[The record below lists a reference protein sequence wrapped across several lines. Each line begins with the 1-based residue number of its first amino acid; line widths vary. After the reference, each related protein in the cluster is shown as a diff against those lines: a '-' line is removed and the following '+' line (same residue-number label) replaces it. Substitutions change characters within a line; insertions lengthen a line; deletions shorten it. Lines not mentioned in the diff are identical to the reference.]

1 MSEKQSYKDQI
12 KEITAGI
19 EKGIQELFESDR
31 YRNYLTTMSRFH
43 RYSVNNVMLIHAQR
57 PDATLVAGYNRWKNS
72 FERHVKKGERGI
84 RILAPTPYKIKKE
97 QEKLDP
103 DTNLPMIDSEGNPIT
118 EEKEITIPMYKIV
131 RVFDVSQT
139 DGKPLPQL
147 SFDLTGDVAQYEVFL
162 EALRR
167 TSTVPIGIN
176 PMESGMDGYFSLTEQ
191 AIFIREGMSQVQTVS
206 AIVHEMAH
214 SRLHNYEKIPELA
227 DDGETVLAPVE
238 KDRNTEEVEAESV
251 SYAVCQY
258 FGIETKDNSFGY
270 IASWSQGKELK
281 ELRASLE
288 TINKTS
294 SELIT
299 SIESHFQEICKERGI
314 DLTAQEVAAP
324 DLPEPSVVLKTPDPI
339 SAYAK
344 DFAEYIIDRSKGM
357 RIPGIPV
364 RDAAGIAAWAE
375 EKLQNTDYRPLSNA
389 LLDVVAISGQDARFD
404 DLSDRLASMN
414 LYGISVE
421 DDVLSTKRPEYK
433 LVSNFHRM
441 GPGEDTYIQKYLHG
455 ENSKLIPAE
464 IVYLGTYEECLEIQ
478 SKLRDGTMTEAQ
490 VKSMGDSEKLY
501 LISGKTY
508 LHIQRT
514 DDGFDYTLYDKE
526 TSKLLDGGQINDPEQ
541 HIYSIC
547 LTVCDQHG
555 LDGYKVSY
563 APLALAESLREAQ
576 YKPSQQELRDRL
588 ADHFSQQDAAMW
600 EAEPEQSIDAPLPD
614 PTISW
619 QQMEHFGY
627 ADSDMLPLSKDRAA
641 ELMERDI
648 TVYMLYRG
656 GTDAMAFDTEDI
668 VNHDGLFGIT
678 RDEWQRVKDSVPARN
693 VEQRFK
699 ENPQDAY
706 VIFQL
711 KQDAPQKLH
720 FAPLGMVGT
729 PQRDNYNAIY
739 TGALFSGT
747 DTAAMLENLYTTFNT
762 QHPADFS
769 GHSLSMGDI
778 VAIKQGDRVSF
789 HYCDTVGFK
798 ELPGFGEN
806 YLRSA
811 ELSTE
816 DDYGMIDGIIN
827 NGKQSTVAE
836 LEQQAKSGQPISL
849 MDLADA
855 VHREKKPSVLE
866 KLKTQPQQPHR
877 KSTPK
882 KSKEREI

>member
-19 EKGIQELFESDR
+19 EKGILELFESDR
-31 YRNYLTTMSRFH
+31 YRNYLSTMSRFH
-43 RYSVNNVMLIHAQR
+43 HYSLNNVMLIHAQR

-72 FERHVKKGERGI
+72 FGRHVQKGERGI
-84 RILAPTPYKIKKE
+84 RILAPTPYKIKVDK
-97 QEKLDP
+97 EKLDP
-103 DTNLPMIDSEGNPIT
+103 DTHLPMLDSDGNPIT
-118 EEKEITIPMYKIV
+118 EEKEITIPMYKVV
-131 RVFDVSQT
+131 RVFDISQT
-139 DGKPLPQL
+139 EGKPLPQL

-167 TSTVPIGIN
+167 TSTVPIEME
-176 PMESGMDGYFSLTEQ
+176 PMEKSMDGYFSQTRQ

-214 SRLHNYEKIPELA
+214 SRLHNYEKMTELA
-227 DDGETVLAPVE
+227 DDGETVLAPAE
-238 KDRNTEEVEAESV
+238 KGRNTEEVEAESV

-270 IASWSQGKELK
+270 IASWSKGKELK

-299 SIESHFQEICKERGI
+299 SIERHFQEICKERGI
-314 DLTAQEVAAP
+314 DLNAQEAAAP
-324 DLPEPSVVLKTPDPI
+324 EAAAPI
-339 SAYAK
+339 AAFAK
-344 DFAEYIIDRSKGM
+344 DFAEYIVDRSKGM
-357 RIPGIPV
+357 NIPDIPV
-364 RDAAGIAAWAE
+364 TDAAGIAAWAE
-375 EKLQNTDYRPLSNA
+375 EKLQNTDFRPLSDA
-389 LLDVVAISGQDARFD
+389 LLDVVAISGQDARFNN
-404 DLSDRLASMN
+404 LSDRLANMN

-421 DDVLSTKRPEYK
+421 DDVLRTKRPEYK
-433 LVSNFHRM
+433 LVSNSHRM

-478 SKLRDGTMTEAQ
+478 SKLREGTMTDAQ
-490 VKSMGDSEKLY
+490 AKAMDDSEKMY

-514 DDGFDYTLYDKE
+514 SDGFDYSLYDKE
-526 TSKLLDGGQINDPEQ
+526 TSRLLDGGQIDTPEQ

-547 LTVCDQHG
+547 QTVCDQHG

-576 YKPSQQELRDRL
+576 YKPSRQELHDRL
-588 ADHFSQQDAAMW
+588 VDHFSQEDAAAW
-600 EAEPEQSIDAPLPD
+600 ESEPEQSIDAPLPD
-614 PTISW
+614 PTLSF
-619 QQMEHFGY
+619 QQMVCYGY

-648 TVYMLYRG
+648 TVYMLYRNS
-656 GTDAMAFDTEDI
+656 TDAMAFDTEDI

-678 RDEWQRVKDSVPARN
+678 RDEWQRVKDSVPVRN

-699 ENPQDAY
+699 ENPQDSY

-711 KQDAPQKLH
+711 KQDAPQNLH
-720 FAPLGMVGT
+720 FAPLSMVGT
-729 PQRDNYNAIY
+729 PQRDNYDAIY
-739 TGALFSGT
+739 TGTLPSR
-747 DTAAMLENLYTTFNT
+747 LEPNVTLEDLYFKFNT
-762 QHPADFS
+762 QHPADFF

-778 VAIKQGDRVSF
+778 VAIKQGDRVSY
-789 HYCDTVGFK
+789 HYCDTVGFQ

-827 NGKQSTVAE
+827 NGKLPTVAE
-836 LEQQAKSGQPISL
+836 LEQQVKSGNPISL

-855 VHREKKPSVLE
+855 VHREKKPSVME
-866 KLKTQPQQPHR
+866 KLRNPPPKGQSR

-882 KSKEREI
+882 KSKEKEHTR

>member
-72 FERHVKKGERGI
+72 FGRHVKKGERGI
-84 RILAPTPYKIKKE
+84 QILAPTPYKIKVDK
-97 QEKLDP
+97 EKLDP

-167 TSTVPIGIN
+167 TSQVPIEIK
-176 PMESGMDGYFSLTEQ
+176 PMESSMDGYFSLTEQ

-214 SRLHNYEKIPELA
+214 SRLHNYEKMTELA
-227 DDGETVLAPVE
+227 DDGETVLAPAE
-238 KDRNTEEVEAESV
+238 KGRNTEEVEAESV

-294 SELIT
+294 SEMIT
-299 SIESHFQEICKERGI
+299 SIESHFQEICKERGVT
-314 DLTAQEVAAP
+314 L
-324 DLPEPSVVLKTPDPI
+324 
-339 SAYAK
+339 
-344 DFAEYIIDRSKGM
+344 
-357 RIPGIPV
+357 
-364 RDAAGIAAWAE
+364 
-375 EKLQNTDYRPLSNA
+375 
-389 LLDVVAISGQDARFD
+389 
-404 DLSDRLASMN
+404 
-414 LYGISVE
+414 
-421 DDVLSTKRPEYK
+421 
-433 LVSNFHRM
+433 
-441 GPGEDTYIQKYLHG
+441 
-455 ENSKLIPAE
+455 
-464 IVYLGTYEECLEIQ
+464 
-478 SKLRDGTMTEAQ
+478 TEAQ
-490 VKSMGDSEKLY
+490 EQPEQEEPVRENSSPPA
-501 LISGKTY
+501 
-508 LHIQRT
+508 QA
-514 DDGFDYTLYDKE
+514 
-526 TSKLLDGGQINDPEQ
+526 LDG
-541 HIYSIC
+541 
-547 LTVCDQHG
+547 
-555 LDGYKVSY
+555 
-563 APLALAESLREAQ
+563 
-576 YKPSQQELRDRL
+576 
-588 ADHFSQQDAAMW
+588 
-600 EAEPEQSIDAPLPD
+600 LPD
-614 PTISW
+614 PTLSF
-619 QQMEHFGY
+619 QQMVCYGY

-648 TVYMLYRG
+648 TVYMLYRD
-656 GTDAMAFDTEDI
+656 GTDAMAFDTADI

-711 KQDAPQKLH
+711 KQDAPQNLH

-729 PQRDNYNAIY
+729 PQRDNYDAIY
-739 TGALFSGT
+739 T
-747 DTAAMLENLYTTFNT
+747 DTLPSRLDANVTLENLYFKFNT

-778 VAIKQGDRVSF
+778 VAIKQGDRVSY
-789 HYCDTVGFK
+789 HYCDTVGFQ

-827 NGKQSTVAE
+827 NGKQPTVAE
-836 LEQQAKSGQPISL
+836 LEQQARSGNPISL

-855 VHREKKPSVLE
+855 VHREKKSSVME
-866 KLKTQPQQPHR
+866 KLRNPPPKGQSR

-882 KSKEREI
+882 KSKEKEYTR